1 MEQIDEKKLSE
12 LFDYSTH
19 TRGMIIS
26 QTIMLERNID
36 EYLCCHFSCE
46 KQKQIEM
53 MDLVFGSKWVSF
65 DFKKQIFVHLL
76 SVHDNIFL
84 NRNKKIDKSLTEFI
98 RVRNILAHYILDTT
112 IDTVNSFDYS
122 EIKLIKFAKQRDKEI
137 FNHEMISSHLKHLD
151 DTIDEIIKL
160 NHFIKTSLS
169 NLRVS

>member
-1 MEQIDEKKLSE
+1 MEQVDEKKLSD
-12 LFDYSTH
+12 LFNYSTH

-36 EYLCCHFSCE
+36 EYLCCHFSYE
-46 KQKQIEM
+46 KEKQIEM
-53 MDLVFGSKWVSF
+53 MDLVFGSKLLPF

-76 SVHDNIFL
+76 SLNDNIFL

-112 IDTVNSFDYS
+112 PETVNAFDYS

-137 FNHEMISSHLKHLD
+137 FHHEVISSHLKNLD

-160 NHFIKTSLS
+160 NQFIKASHATLQ
-169 NLRVS
+169 